1 MQETDHWPQPEHDD
15 LRAVVDGFRS
25 RSKAIHHHGSTAL
38 SSGSEHGM
46 EWVQVIFTPE
56 IHDWPEV
63 ELSLWEDFTA
73 EVQVRSRK
81 RKVLGKKLL
90 WLEGVR
96 FQRRPLQ
103 IVEAFL
109 STVRAGPS
117 TASLAPCLESWT
129 GLEEKQGDA

>member
-1 MQETDHWPQPEHDD
+1 
-15 LRAVVDGFRS
+15 
-25 RSKAIHHHGSTAL
+25 
-38 SSGSEHGM
+38 M